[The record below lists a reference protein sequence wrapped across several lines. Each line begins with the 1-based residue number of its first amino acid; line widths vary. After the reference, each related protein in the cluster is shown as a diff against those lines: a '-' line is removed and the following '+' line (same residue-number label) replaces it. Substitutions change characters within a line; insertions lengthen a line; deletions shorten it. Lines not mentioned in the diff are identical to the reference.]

1 MKKKILNNLALK
13 LASLVLAFVLWF
25 LVIQIDDPSD
35 SATFYSIPVT
45 LKNTELLEK
54 ENKVYEVLDG
64 TDSINVTVRAPRS
77 VIKQLRSADVVA
89 EADMSRL
96 TEVNTIA
103 ISIDVPN
110 VDVDSVTGKPD
121 VLKLSVEE
129 RASKWIRVQYST
141 VGEVAEGYMVSK
153 ASPDQTLIEV
163 TGPKSAVERVSYA
176 GIEIDVSGASA
187 DLSANVETVLYD
199 SDGNQLDLPSITKNV
214 SYVHMS
220 VEVLAVKEVPVELNV
235 MGVPADGYL
244 ATGVVESEP
253 STVRIA
259 GSANALANI
268 SRISI
273 PEEELNITGE
283 TGNMV
288 NVVNIK
294 EYLPTG
300 VKVADSSFNGRITV
314 TVYIEPEYE
323 KTFEI
328 QTGSIAVT
336 NVPEG
341 LEAEFAETEEPYQL
355 KVSGLETEVTAIQQN
370 AIRGTVDIAAFMEE
384 KGLTELKGKTYAI
397 PVSIDLGDEITIEKE
412 LEVRLTFKEAE
423 GQ

>member
-77 VIKQLRSADVVA
+77 VIKQLRSSDVVA

-163 TGPKSAVERVSYA
+163 TGPKSAVERISYA

-199 SDGNQLDLPSITKNV
+199 ADGNPLELSGITKNV

-220 VEVLAVKEVPVELNV
+220 VEVLAVKEVPIELNV

-244 ATGVVESEP
+244 ATGVAESEP

-288 NVVNIK
+288 NVINIK
-294 EYLPTG
+294 EYLPSG
-300 VKVADSSFNGRITV
+300 VKIADSSFNGRITV
-314 TVYIEPEYE
+314 TVYIESEYE
-323 KTFEI
+323 KSFEV

-355 KVSGLETEVTAIQQN
+355 TVSGLEEAVTAIQQN
-370 AIRGTVDIAAFMEE
+370 AIRGTVDVAAFMEE
-384 KGLTELKGKTYAI
+384 KGLTDLKGKTYAI

-412 LEVRLTFKEAE
+412 LEVRLTFKEVE

>member
-77 VIKQLRSADVVA
+77 VIKQLRSSDVVA

-199 SDGNQLDLPSITKNV
+199 ADGNPLELSSITKNV

-220 VEVLAVKEVPVELNV
+220 VEVLAVKEVPIELNV

-244 ATGVVESEP
+244 ATGVAESEP

-288 NVVNIK
+288 NVINIK

-300 VKVADSSFNGRITV
+300 VKIADSSFNGRITV

-323 KTFEI
+323 KSFEV

-341 LEAEFAETEEPYQL
+341 LEAEFAETEEPYLL
-355 KVSGLETEVTAIQQN
+355 KVSGLEEAVTAIQQN
-370 AIRGTVDIAAFMEE
+370 AIRGTVDVAAFMEE
-384 KGLTELKGKTYAI
+384 KGLTDLKGKTYAI

-412 LEVRLTFKEAE
+412 PEVRLTFKEVE